1 MYCSTCG
8 VAVSQRLSFCNHCG
22 AKIIREES
30 LARAG
35 EIRPESLIFGMLS
48 TFVFGLLGTSVL
60 IGVMKAVLG
69 MQVGQIFP
77 FAILCFLMIMLM
89 EGVFIGLL
97 LKRRGSSEARERR
110 LPEPSAQ
117 QVTNELDAAE
127 PRVLAEPAPSV
138 TEHTTRA
145 FEPIYTDRKHD

>member
-22 AKIIREES
+22 ARIVREDS
-30 LARAG
+30 VARSG
-35 EIRPESLIFGMLS
+35 EVRPESLIFGMLA
-48 TFVFGLLGTSVL
+48 TFVFGLLATSVL
-60 IGVMKAVLG
+60 IGVMKAVLD

-77 FAILCFLMIMLM
+77 FAILSFVMIMLM

-97 LKRRGSSEARERR
+97 LKQRRSSDARERS
-110 LPEPSAQ
+110 LPEPSRE
-117 QVTNELDAAE
+117 QVTNELDAAQ
-127 PRVLAEPAPSV
+127 PRVLAEPVPSV

-145 FEPIYTDRKHD
+145 FDPILTERK